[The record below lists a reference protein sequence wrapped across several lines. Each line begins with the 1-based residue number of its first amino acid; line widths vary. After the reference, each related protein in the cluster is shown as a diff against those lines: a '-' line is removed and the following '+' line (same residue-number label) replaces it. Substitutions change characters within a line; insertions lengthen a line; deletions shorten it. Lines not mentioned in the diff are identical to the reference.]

1 MQGLE
6 QLTRILLSRTP
17 VTVALVP
24 QLPHFEATSSAG
36 GLVMDHWALS
46 MIYDPAQRTHCCKP
60 HCAVSLGAHT
70 TLVFR
75 RRTCLRTTGTALA
88 RPTHRRHRDSA
99 FLQLGR
105 RSQRNF
111 PVPGRW
117 RRVPPPRA
125 PAPAVPTPAVPVPR
139 MPRQTQTLGAKMRT
153 QMRRRTPPG
162 RRPSPSRL
170 LQPPPSPWALPRCRP
185 LPPFQTLD
193 GAYGL
198 QPLEVPR
205 EVPAKPTEQ
214 HQERRQRHQ

>member
-70 TLVFR
+70 SLVLR

-88 RPTHRRHRDSA
+88 RPTHRRNRDSA
-99 FLQLGR
+99 FLHLGR
-105 RSQRNF
+105 WSQRNL
-111 PVPGRW
+111 PVPGRR
-117 RRVPPPRA
+117 RRVPPPWA
-125 PAPAVPTPAVPVPR
+125 PAPAVPRPAVPVPR
-139 MPRQTQTLGAKMRT
+139 MPRQTQTRGTRMRAQMQRRAPLGWC
-153 QMRRRTPPG
+153 
-162 RRPSPSRL
+162 PSPSRL

-185 LPPFQTLD
+185 PLPLPNS
-193 GAYGL
+193 
-198 QPLEVPR
+198 
-205 EVPAKPTEQ
+205 
-214 HQERRQRHQ
+214 